1 MTPDQF
7 ESRLRELEAMTGQD
21 VSMDLFNDAYE
32 SLLNDVKALPGARFE
47 KLQRMAKVLA
57 RQTEYMMNLYL
68 KEKAKEEEDGDETN
82 EIVQ

>member
-1 MTPDQF
+1 MKDDQF

-21 VSMDLFNDAYE
+21 VSMELFTQEYE
-32 SLLNDVKALPGARFE
+32 SLLNDVKAIQGPRFE

-68 KEKAKEEEDGDETN
+68 KEKSKKEEDEGED
-82 EIVQ
+82 IVQ

>member
-1 MTPDQF
+1 MDTTEFDR
-7 ESRLRELEAMTGQD
+7 RLRELEAMIGQD
-21 VSMDLFNDAYE
+21 VTMELFNEGYE
-32 SLLNDVKALPGARFE
+32 SLLNDVKVSPGARFE

-68 KEKAKEEEDGDETN
+68 KEKSKKEEDETD